1 MPITRFPP
9 GWNAW
14 IYAVQGELGVRARH
28 RRNGAPPL
36 PKRQDGDPDFA
47 VLREGAALAASATSD
62 DDEGVLLLM
71 AGTTPAHFVLIA
83 GPAVDEPVFRHGP
96 IAMASQR
103 GLIRAL
109 AAYEA
114 GDFGQLRQDQAA

>member
-1 MPITRFPP
+1 M
-9 GWNAW
+9 
-14 IYAVQGELGVRARH
+14 
-28 RRNGAPPL
+28 
-36 PKRQDGDPDFA
+36 
-47 VLREGAALAASATSD
+47 
-62 DDEGVLLLM
+62 
-71 AGTTPAHFVLIA
+71 LIA

-96 IAMASQR
+96 IVMASQR